1 MASLGTGIQ
10 LQQKLSHKLNIGP
23 QMLQSL
29 NLLAMNSLDLEQS
42 INEYLESNPLLEHN
56 PDNSEPS
63 NEPKVG
69 KEEDIIVHAEGA
81 DDSWDM
87 IHNKNNRDGND
98 IDSEQQWHQTELP
111 LHDTLH
117 QQLQQE
123 PMAVHTRAIATAIVD
138 SLDDD
143 GYFRADPMDIA
154 NLCESNINEVW
165 QVLCTIVQHLEPAGI
180 AARDLAECLLLQL
193 QDLDDDSEVLAVAE
207 KLLLGEDS
215 TLYQSDQFLA
225 EQLHCTEATIA
236 KAREQLRH
244 LDPSPGLN
252 QANPDIYVYPE
263 LYFHLLRN
271 GTIEVEVR
279 RINGSNIRL
288 SEQWK
293 DQQWSGADKVFM
305 NNAKKEAEWLLQA
318 LALRHETIAKVGLFL
333 AEHQKDFLSYGVARI
348 KPLTLAIVAEAC
360 GVHESTVSRITNGK
374 YAQTPLGLIELRHF
388 FSAGVETRN
397 GDMIAVAQVQRRIKH
412 MIEKEPNSKPL
423 SDQAIC
429 KQLEHEGITIAR
441 RTVAKYRE
449 QLGFA
454 SSSQRK
460 KAQASSI

>member
-1 MASLGTGIQ
+1 MASLSAGIQ
-10 LQQKLSHKLNIGP
+10 LQQKLSHKLNVGP

-29 NLLAMNSLDLEQS
+29 NLLAMNSFDLQQS
-42 INEYLESNPLLEHN
+42 INEYLESNPLLEHCPEN
-56 PDNSEPS
+56 PEPA
-63 NEPKVG
+63 NESILG

-87 IHNKNNRDGND
+87 LHSKNNRNAND
-98 IDSEQQWHQTELP
+98 TDSEQQWHQVDLP

-117 QQLQQE
+117 QQLERE
-123 PMAVHTRAIATAIVD
+123 PMEAHTRAIATAIVD

-154 NLCESNINEVW
+154 TLCESQISEVW
-165 QVLCTIVQHLEPAGI
+165 QVLCNTVQHLEPAGI
-180 AARDLAECLLLQL
+180 AARDVAECLLLQL
-193 QDLDDDSEVLAVAE
+193 KDLGCDSEVMAIAE
-207 KLLLGEDS
+207 QLLLGEDS
-215 TLYQSDQFLA
+215 TLYESNDFLA
-225 EQLHCTEATIA
+225 EKLHCPVAIIA

-252 QANPDIYVYPE
+252 QVSPDIYVYPE
-263 LYFHLLRN
+263 LYFSLLRN
-271 GTIEVEVR
+271 GNIEVEVR

-288 SEQWK
+288 TEQWK
-293 DQQWSGADKVFM
+293 NQQWSGSEKDFI
-305 NNAKKEAEWLLQA
+305 NHAKKEAQWLLQA

-333 AEHQKDFLSYGVARI
+333 AEHQKEFLTYGVASI
-348 KPLTLAIVAEAC
+348 KPLTLAMVAEAC

-388 FSAGVETRN
+388 FSAGIETRS

-412 MIEKEPNSKPL
+412 MIEKEPANKTL

-429 KQLEHEGITIAR
+429 KQLAHEGITIAR

-454 SSSQRK
+454 SSAQRK
-460 KAQASSI
+460 KARASST